1 MSETAILIQTAQEKY
16 NQGFNCAESVAASF
30 ASTYPQ
36 KISSQLV
43 PLASAFG
50 ASLTSAGAF
59 TSSAGFTGSAF
70 VSVFLASAFAAR
82 RMLSLPTDIIH
93 YLPG

>member
-1 MSETAILIQTAQEKY
+1 MRTEVFTDFLRVVVFFGAAFLAVVAFAFVAL
-16 NQGFNCAESVAASF
+16 GFLAGVFFAAGS
-30 ASTYPQ
+30 
-36 KISSQLV
+36 
-43 PLASAFG
+43 LASAFG
-50 ASLTSAGAF
+50 ASLTYAGAF
-59 TSSAGFTGSAF
+59 ASSAGFTGSAF